1 MPSEGTSMINIIKYR
16 YWYFAFS
23 LLIIVPGLFFL
34 LTGGLQLGI
43 DFKGGTELTF
53 HFPGQAAS
61 SKLQSELRNAVLKS
75 AKLNDVEIVSTSA
88 VTGGNG
94 GGARYLLRVP
104 NIGNSPE
111 KLALIEAPLYQA
123 YGCANLV
130 KLSKAGTVLA
140 PLPHCKNVVLE
151 TENDVSGSIGSQVQ
165 QRAVIAVIVA
175 AAFILLYISFAFRK
189 LAHPFRYG
197 TCAIIALIHDVLVVL
212 GLFAIFGRF
221 LGVTIDSLFVTALL
235 TVIGFSVHDT
245 IVIFDRIRE
254 NMVRRVGE
262 RFDSIVN
269 NAILQSMTRSLNT
282 SLTVLMTLS
291 ALLLF
296 GGASISVFVL
306 TLLIGIT
313 SGTYSSIFNASP
325 LLVVW
330 EYDELGLG
338 KLLGRQKAG
347 GPSRPDRSRTRNAG
361 SR

>member
-1 MPSEGTSMINIIKYR
+1 MINVIKYR

-23 LLIIVPGLFFL
+23 LLIIVPGFFFL

-53 HFPGQAAS
+53 HFPGKTAS
-61 SKLQSELRNAVLKS
+61 NTMQSQLRSAVLQS
-75 AKLNDVEIVSTSA
+75 AKLNDVQVVSTSA

-111 KLALIEAPLYQA
+111 KLALIEAPLYRD
-123 YGCANLV
+123 YGCADLV
-130 KLSKAGTVLA
+130 KVNKAGTVLA

-151 TENDVSGSIGSQVQ
+151 TENDVSGTIGSQVQ

-197 TCAIIALIHDVLVVL
+197 TCAIIAMVHDVLVVL

-254 NMVRRVGE
+254 NMIRRVGE
-262 RFDSIVN
+262 PFDVIVN

-291 ALLLF
+291 ALLFF

-330 EYDELGLG
+330 EYDELGLAKLFRRG
-338 KLLGRQKAG
+338 KTGTA
-347 GPSRPDRSRTRNAG
+347 SRTDRPRARTAG
-361 SR
+361 NR

>member
-1 MPSEGTSMINIIKYR
+1 MINIIKHR

-23 LLIIVPGLFFL
+23 LLIIIPGVAFL
-34 LTGGLQLGI
+34 VTGGLKLGI

-53 HFPGQAAS
+53 HFPGQAAGN
-61 SKLQSELRNAVLKS
+61 KLETALRNAVLKS
-75 AKLNDVEIVSTSA
+75 ARLDEVELVSTSA

-104 NIGNSPE
+104 NIGNSPGA
-111 KLALIEAPLYQA
+111 LAAIEAPLYQA
-123 YGCANLV
+123 YGCGNLV
-130 KLSKAGTVLA
+130 KHSQSGALITPLA
-140 PLPHCKNVVLE
+140 TCKNVVLE
-151 TENDVSGSIGSQVQ
+151 TESDVSGSIGSQVQ
-165 QRAVIAVIVA
+165 QRAILAVVVA
-175 AAFILLYISFAFRK
+175 AVFILLYISWAFRK
-189 LAHPFRYG
+189 VAHPFRFG

-212 GLFAIFGRF
+212 GLFAIFGRL
-221 LGVTIDSLFVTALL
+221 LGVTVDELFVTAVL

-254 NMVRRVGE
+254 NLARRVGE
-262 RFDSIVN
+262 PFDLVVN

-282 SLTVLMTLS
+282 SLTVLLTLT

-296 GGASISVFVL
+296 GGASISIFVL

-330 EYDELGLG
+330 EYDEWHLARFFRRFR
-338 KLLGRQKAG
+338 RQKAEQ
-347 GPSRPDRSRTRNAG
+347 RPAHRASTGSAGTR
-361 SR
+361 